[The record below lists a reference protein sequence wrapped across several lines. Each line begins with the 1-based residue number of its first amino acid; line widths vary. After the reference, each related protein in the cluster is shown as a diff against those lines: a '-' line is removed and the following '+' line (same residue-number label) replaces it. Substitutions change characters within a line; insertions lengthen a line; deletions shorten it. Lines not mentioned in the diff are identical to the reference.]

1 MDGASDNLSLFTII
15 HLDRTVS
22 KAMPKIN
29 LLGGT
34 DCGTYLR
41 RMLALLLTKY
51 FTLPFNDLIWK
62 SADTNKEKL
71 FFQHVK

>member
-1 MDGASDNLSLFTII
+1 ML
-15 HLDRTVS
+15 
-22 KAMPKIN
+22 KKIN

-62 SADTNKEKL
+62 SADTKVILSTCEIE
-71 FFQHVK
+71 

>member
-1 MDGASDNLSLFTII
+1 ML
-15 HLDRTVS
+15 
-22 KAMPKIN
+22 KKIN